1 MTGWGDSRVPVALRQ
16 PSRGLL
22 TQKGCRH
29 GANLPM
35 EEGPG
40 LELRQENRALK
51 GFQGCDGDTWPEWQG
66 PWRPW
71 NCPGHLPK
79 TVPPARAAVLLT
91 QGLLQGPVLGGV
103 RPLPAHSLLRDSC
116 PVSKG
121 LFAERPPGWKGQH
134 PEPQPT
140 SCHQG
145 IIISLLLI
153 IKPGTG

>member
-1 MTGWGDSRVPVALRQ
+1 MVQSGDDWGDPRVPVALRQ
-16 PSRGLL
+16 PSRCLL

-40 LELRQENRALK
+40 LELRQENRGLK
-51 GFQGCDGDTWPEWQG
+51 GFQGCDRDMWPEWQG

-91 QGLLQGPVLGGV
+91 QGLLQGPVWG
-103 RPLPAHSLLRDSC
+103 
-116 PVSKG
+116 
-121 LFAERPPGWKGQH
+121 E
-134 PEPQPT
+134 
-140 SCHQG
+140 
-145 IIISLLLI
+145 
-153 IKPGTG
+153 

>member
-1 MTGWGDSRVPVALRQ
+1 MGGGAQSGGDWGEPRAPVALRQ

-40 LELRQENRALK
+40 LELRQENRGLK
-51 GFQGCDGDTWPEWQG
+51 GFQGCDRDTWPEWQG

-91 QGLLQGPVLGGV
+91 QGLLQGPGLG
-103 RPLPAHSLLRDSC
+103 
-116 PVSKG
+116 
-121 LFAERPPGWKGQH
+121 E
-134 PEPQPT
+134 
-140 SCHQG
+140 
-145 IIISLLLI
+145 
-153 IKPGTG
+153 

>member
-1 MTGWGDSRVPVALRQ
+1 MEPTF
-16 PSRGLL
+16 
-22 TQKGCRH
+22 
-29 GANLPM
+29 PM

-40 LELRQENRALK
+40 LELRQENRGLK
-51 GFQGCDGDTWPEWQG
+51 GLQGCDRDTWPEWQG
-66 PWRPW
+66 PWRPQ

-121 LFAERPPGWKGQH
+121 LFAERPPGRKGQH
-134 PEPQPT
+134 PEPQPA

-145 IIISLLLI
+145 IIILPLLI
-153 IKPGTG
+153 TNPGTS